1 MRDVSETTGQR
12 LKRLRKERGLTQV
25 EIAERLGLTQSLLSK
40 YERDEFRLN
49 ADLIVR
55 LGQLLGVSADELL
68 GMAPPKSV
76 PMVQRA
82 KLARRIRQ
90 IDQLP
95 KRDQRAIM
103 RLIDGFMQGAKPHA
117 SAAAARPD
125 PGLYACS
132 GGTLNRGFLRGDLPG
147 ASPLG

>member
-117 SAAAARPD
+117 
-125 PGLYACS
+125 
-132 GGTLNRGFLRGDLPG
+132 
-147 ASPLG
+147 